1 MKTYRFFLVAYRLSR
16 FIPARLGYWLCSL
29 IGGIVY
35 YFVPEVRRAVRDNMK
50 HVLPDSTDHQRRR
63 ISRKVIRNVYKN
75 YYDLVRLPHLK
86 PEQVEK
92 MVPQIE
98 GVEHLE
104 TVLAAGKGAIIL
116 TGHIGNFSLVGQ
128 LMAIRGYKV
137 AIVAED
143 IEPPQ
148 MYNFINRLRGHFGLR
163 LIKMGSA
170 QVRVIYRHIREGGGL
185 ALAADRDLGDTG
197 LPVQFFDALTEL
209 PEGPVVLAMRL
220 RVPIVPCFTWRLPDS
235 RSRAIVC
242 PPLQLEST
250 GNYDADLQANLR
262 KIARLMEEMILQAP
276 DQWVVL
282 QRIWPKDYTESDEGR
297 KTQDEGIIQADE
309 GRRTKDESIIS

>member
-50 HVLPDSTDHQRRR
+50 HVLPNSTEHQRRV
-63 ISRKVIRNVYKN
+63 ICRKVIRNVYKN

-98 GVEHLE
+98 GAEHLE
-104 TVLAAGKGAIIL
+104 TALTAGKGVIIL
-116 TGHIGNFSLVGQ
+116 SGHVGNFSLVAQ
-128 LMAIRGYKV
+128 LMAVRGYKV
-137 AIVAED
+137 AVVAED

-170 QVRVIYRHIREGGGL
+170 QVRTIYRHLRDGGGL
-185 ALAADRDLGDTG
+185 ALAADRDVGDTG
-197 LPVQFFDALTEL
+197 LPVQFFDTVTDL
-209 PEGPVVLAMRL
+209 PEGPVVLSMRL
-220 RVPIVPCFTWRLPDS
+220 RVPIVPCFTWRLPNNT
-235 RSRAIVC
+235 SRAIAC
-242 PPLQLEST
+242 PPIELQST
-250 GNYDADLQANLR
+250 GEYEVDLQANMR
-262 KIARLMEEMILQAP
+262 KVAMLLKEMILHAP

-282 QRIWPKDYTESDEGR
+282 QRIWDKDYTEEG
-297 KTQDEGIIQADE
+297 
-309 GRRTKDESIIS
+309 